1 MAIWINRWHKG
12 FNRLWLVLSCLLAFA
27 FVGLKGLAGAY
38 KPRTFPPT
46 PPGSYRVLPPARPR
60 SGQKPKPKPMTE
72 AEKRKKQ
79 KAETELKTYQT
90 RQKWIERGRAV
101 RDLFLSFIVT
111 FVFGHGVFY
120 LVVWIIRGFR

>member
-12 FNRLWLVLSCLLAFA
+12 FNRLWVVFSCLLAFA

-38 KPRTFPPT
+38 KPQTYPPT
-46 PPGSYRVLPPARPR
+46 RGGLTIGPPLAPGASSRKPR
-60 SGQKPKPKPMTE
+60 PMTK
-72 AEKRKKQ
+72 AEKQAKQ
-79 KAETELKTYQT
+79 KKEVELKAYQT

-101 RDLFLSFIVT
+101 RDLCLSFIVT

>member
-1 MAIWINRWHKG
+1 MARWHKG
-12 FNRLWLVLSCLLAFA
+12 FNRLWLVFSCLLAFA

-46 PPGSYRVLPPARPR
+46 LPGSYRVLPPARPR

-79 KAETELKTYQT
+79 KAEAELKDISNKAEMDRAGTS
-90 RQKWIERGRAV
+90 RERFVSQFHRYLCIRAWRV
-101 RDLFLSFIVT
+101 LSRCLDYSGFPVT
-111 FVFGHGVFY
+111 H
-120 LVVWIIRGFR
+120 